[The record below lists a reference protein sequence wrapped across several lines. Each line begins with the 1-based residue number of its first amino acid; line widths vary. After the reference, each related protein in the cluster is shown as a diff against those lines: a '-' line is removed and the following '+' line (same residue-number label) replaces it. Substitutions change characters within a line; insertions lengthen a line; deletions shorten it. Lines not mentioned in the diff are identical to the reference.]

1 MPAALHSFPSFQ
13 VSTDTYHISWKIAK
27 SRQANDFN
35 PLRAQ
40 TTSSSEKQQQY
51 SATKHFADLSNAC
64 RRSGLHTNPPP
75 ASNLSKVQI
84 SI

>member
-35 PLRAQ
+35 PLRLRPHEAAK
-40 TTSSSEKQQQY
+40 SSNNIQ
-51 SATKHFADLSNAC
+51 
-64 RRSGLHTNPPP
+64 PP
-75 ASNLSKVQI
+75 NILQI
-84 SI
+84 YPMRAEGQVYIQILLLQVT